1 MDLLERSAQRVKA
14 LFVVSSLASAVYA
27 LAYFSQDNN
36 LPTLPILAVIVA
48 LLAFVAYDLYCR
60 IGKLERS
67 LYSSKEEY

>member
-1 MDLLERSAQRVKA
+1 MDLLERTAKRAKA

-27 LAYFSQDNN
+27 LAYLSQNNN

-60 IGKLERS
+60 IGKLERAI
-67 LYSSKEEY
+67 YSSNEEY